1 MATGMAPGNGVEA
14 QRGPASSLV
23 VMVDGDKGA
32 LKSLRG
38 LLESNGFA
46 VQAASSGSEA
56 LQILRESV
64 PAVLIL
70 ETEIPGMSGYDLCHI
85 VKRDLRLQ
93 RVPVMFL
100 TADGSPKSYRTG
112 YDAGAS
118 AFVTKPYKPEMVVGM
133 VNALAR
139 MLLPATE

>member
-1 MATGMAPGNGVEA
+1 MASGVAPGQSVEA
-14 QRGPASSLV
+14 KGPASSSLV
-23 VMVDGDKGA
+23 VMVDGDKSA
-32 LKSLRG
+32 LKSLRV
-38 LLESNGFA
+38 LLESNGFSVA
-46 VQAASSGSEA
+46 AAASGTEA

-85 VKRDLRLQ
+85 VKRDVRLQ

-100 TADGSPKSYRTG
+100 TSDGSAKSYRTG

-118 AFVTKPYKPEMVVGM
+118 AFVIKPYKPELVVGM
-133 VNALAR
+133 VAALSR
-139 MLLPATE
+139 MLLPAHS